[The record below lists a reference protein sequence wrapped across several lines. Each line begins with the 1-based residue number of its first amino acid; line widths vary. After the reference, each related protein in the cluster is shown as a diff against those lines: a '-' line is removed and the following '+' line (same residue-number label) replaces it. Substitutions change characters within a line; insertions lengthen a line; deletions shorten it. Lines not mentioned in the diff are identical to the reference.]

1 MWRVLLSSV
10 PDSASERASE
20 GACAREAE
28 KQKQREYGALS
39 EQPRTRLSNEKEPY
53 HHAAFADLISLS
65 RSTRHNTT
73 RAPWSMVV
81 LLAGRS
87 PSLWSVVVLVV
98 VVVLLGSCSCAARRP
113 PNVVVF
119 LVDDLGYG
127 DLGTRVSV

>member
-1 MWRVLLSSV
+1 
-10 PDSASERASE
+10 
-20 GACAREAE
+20 
-28 KQKQREYGALS
+28 
-39 EQPRTRLSNEKEPY
+39 
-53 HHAAFADLISLS
+53 
-65 RSTRHNTT
+65 
-73 RAPWSMVV
+73 MVV

-98 VVVLLGSCSCAARRP
+98 VVVLLASCSCAARRP